1 MIRRSTTRACAAG
14 RTAFGFSLRAAALL
28 LLAACAPL
36 ICRAQQERPT
46 EYQVKAVYL
55 FNFSRFVSWPAGP
68 AADSSRPFSI
78 CVLGKDPFGAALDSI
93 LAGENIGGRKVVARR
108 LAQPE
113 QALDCRVLF
122 ISTSEEVRLKDIL
135 SALDKSSVLTVSD
148 LPHFNELGGMIQF
161 VLQGDRVRFAVNL
174 DSASEARLTFS
185 SNLLKVAVA
194 VRGNQ
199 SRSE

>member
-1 MIRRSTTRACAAG
+1 MSRHTHTRTCAA
-14 RTAFGFSLRAAALL
+14 RPTGFALGPRAAAVL
-28 LLAACAPL
+28 LLALFSPL
-36 ICRAQQERPT
+36 LSRAQQQRPS
-46 EYQVKAVYL
+46 EYEVKAVYL

-78 CVLGKDPFGAALDSI
+78 CVLGKDPFGAALDST
-93 LAGENIGGRKVVARR
+93 LAGESIGGRKVVARR

-122 ISTSEEVRLKDIL
+122 ISASEEARLKDIL
-135 SALDKSSVLTVSD
+135 AALDKSSVLTVSD

-174 DSASEARLTFS
+174 DSASEARLTLS

-194 VRGNQ
+194 VKGNPPRG
-199 SRSE
+199 E